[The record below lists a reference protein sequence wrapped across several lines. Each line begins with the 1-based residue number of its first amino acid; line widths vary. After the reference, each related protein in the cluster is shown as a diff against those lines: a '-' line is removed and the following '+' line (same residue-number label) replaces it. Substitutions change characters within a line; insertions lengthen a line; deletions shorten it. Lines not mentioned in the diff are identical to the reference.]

1 MREIK
6 FRGKRLDNGEWIYGD
21 LQIGDDDHI
30 PMIGTVGPG
39 RWVEYIQVEKIQSGS
54 LPNSKTRTEMIF
66 GREIYSKK
74 TVAELCDP
82 SSEFPAVS
90 LLRIIPYR
98 SAMTI
103 GRRYIRI
110 LLLPKHKA
118 YHGWLNV
125 AK

>member
-1 MREIK
+1 
-6 FRGKRLDNGEWIYGD
+6 
-21 LQIGDDDHI
+21 
-30 PMIGTVGPG
+30 
-39 RWVEYIQVEKIQSGS
+39 
-54 LPNSKTRTEMIF
+54 MIF